1 MESKEELC
9 NVTQRNSPD
18 GHTLGLEVAPSLVH
32 LLQPLAEE
40 RGVLLAVQPA
50 DQLLAGGVQAE
61 EHVPVVLHLCLEVL
75 ARFRLENWFS
85 LYEDRL
91 SGAT

>member
-1 MESKEELC
+1 MSRKE
-9 NVTQRNSPD
+9 NSPD
-18 GHTLGLEVAPSLVH
+18 GQTLGLEVAPSLVH
-32 LLQPLAEE
+32 LLQPLTEE

-61 EHVPVVLHLCLEVL
+61 EHVPVVLHLGLEVL
-75 ARFRLENWFS
+75 ARSRLENWFS